1 MHACKRWRWVPT
13 LVAAVTAMLK
23 GACWLKSMCVTGPN
37 CKKRMLLSLATM
49 TPMMTRSCLLCNHW
63 CLESPPI
70 ASLDG
75 LSKAARG
82 ELPDLEALVLGG
94 LELHLRRL

>member
-49 TPMMTRSCLLCNHW
+49 TPMLRHAHACFAIT
-63 CLESPPI
+63 
-70 ASLDG
+70 G
-75 LSKAARG
+75 
-82 ELPDLEALVLGG
+82 ALN
-94 LELHLRRL
+94 RLQ